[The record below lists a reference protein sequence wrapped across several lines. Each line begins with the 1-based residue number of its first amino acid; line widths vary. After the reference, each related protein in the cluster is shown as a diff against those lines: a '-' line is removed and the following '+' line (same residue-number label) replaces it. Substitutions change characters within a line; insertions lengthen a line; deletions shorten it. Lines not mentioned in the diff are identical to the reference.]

1 MVKERNAK
9 YLRWV
14 RVCILL
20 LERRDYVVL
29 YTLHRSCNRVY
40 LQCRL
45 QAMLRVLIIESCQN
59 DLGEN
64 RHRGE
69 CALL

>member
-14 RVCILL
+14 SVCILL
-20 LERRDYVVL
+20 FGEDYVVL